1 MPFDPIESFAAS
13 RHEFGEHGGVN
24 MSIEASTTFTVME
37 ADTMPAIF
45 KGRLGPGDQAK
56 TSQGCYLYSRHF
68 NPTVYVLGRSI
79 AAIEGA
85 EAGYC
90 TASGMSAISATIIQL
105 CKPGD
110 EVVCS
115 NTIYGGTFALLK
127 EMLPQKM
134 GIVTRFVDIADH
146 EAVRQAVTPRTR
158 VIYTET
164 VSNPTLVIADIPAL
178 AAIAHEHGAR
188 LVVDNTFSP
197 MIFTPIQHGADVVVH
212 SLTKFVNG
220 ASDIV
225 AGAICASKEFLS
237 ELMDL
242 HTGALML
249 LGPTMDPQIA
259 FQIALR
265 LPHLG
270 LRIVEHSRRAMH
282 FATRLRELG
291 LEVNYPGLP
300 DHPQHVLFRTLAN
313 EGFGAGGLLTLDV
326 GTREAANEL
335 MTLLQNKYQFGYM
348 AVSLG
353 YFDTLMSAPA
363 SSTSSELSDDDLRS
377 AGISPGLI
385 RISIGYTGS
394 LEHRWHQFECALR
407 DVGLV

>member
-1 MPFDPIESFAAS
+1 MTFDPIQSFAAS

-24 MSIEASTTFTVME
+24 MSIEASTTFTVMD
-37 ADTMPAIF
+37 ADIMPEIF
-45 KGRLGPGDQAK
+45 KGRLGPGEQAK

-90 TASGMSAISATIIQL
+90 TASGMSAISAAIIQL

-115 NTIYGGTFALLK
+115 NTVYGGTFALLK
-127 EMLPQKM
+127 ELLPQKM

-146 EAVRQAVTPRTR
+146 AAVRKAVTPRTR

-164 VSNPTLVIADIPAL
+164 VSNPTLVISDIPAL
-178 AAIAHEHGAR
+178 ATIAHEHGAR

-197 MIFTPIQHGADVVVH
+197 LVFSPIQNGADVVVH
-212 SLTKFVNG
+212 SLTKFING

-225 AGAICASKEFLS
+225 AGAICSSKEFLA

-249 LGPTMDPQIA
+249 LGPTMDPQTA
-259 FQIALR
+259 FQISLR

-282 FATRLRELG
+282 FATRLKELG

-300 DHPQHVLFRTLAN
+300 DHPQHALLRTLTN
-313 EGFGAGGLLTLDV
+313 EGFGAGGLFTLDV
-326 GTREAANEL
+326 GARDAANEF
-335 MTLLQNKYQFGYM
+335 MTLLQNKYRFGYL

-353 YFDTLMSAPA
+353 YFDTLMSASA
-363 SSTSSELSDDDLRS
+363 GSTSSELSDQDLRA
-377 AGISPGLI
+377 AGIAPGLV

-394 LEHRWHQFECALR
+394 LEHRWHQFESALR
-407 DVGLV
+407 DIGLV